1 VNGRKIEACFVGIG
15 IEKKKPRFR
24 RSVKGKRTSVL

>member
-1 VNGRKIEACFVGIG
+1 VNGRKREACFVGIG

-24 RSVKGKRTSVL
+24 SRVK